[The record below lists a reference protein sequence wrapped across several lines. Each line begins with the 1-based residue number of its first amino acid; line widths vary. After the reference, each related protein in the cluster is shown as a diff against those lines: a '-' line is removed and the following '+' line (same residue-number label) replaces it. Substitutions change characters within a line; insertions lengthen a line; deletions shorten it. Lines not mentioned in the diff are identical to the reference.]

1 MPNKT
6 YLPRKARLLKDFDK
20 SLPVVKQ
27 VLILRYGEVETESL
41 IQDSRQKY
49 EKLLPKIPYIGERNP
64 MFTFFLLPASR
75 VLAVYQTLLEQG
87 ETEERSGQL
96 IYEIGEAEIQAVP
109 GWMRFSIR
117 RLWFS
122 RWFTQRLQKRAKT
135 SLERNYPG
143 DYVFEYIEGND
154 QDFDY
159 GIDYLECAS
168 CKFFEEQGVPELSPY
183 FCAKDKIASEF
194 FGWGLSRSQTLAEG
208 GERCDFRF
216 KKGGKTNLI
225 IPPSLRQ
232 TSTD

>member
-1 MPNKT
+1 MRVATPDGHT
-6 YLPRKARLLKDFDK
+6 VPFCEVARL
-20 SLPVVKQ
+20 
-27 VLILRYGEVETESL
+27 VETRGPAAVRRVDQRRAVVITADVDQRENNAED
-41 IQDSRQKY
+41 ITAD
-49 EKLLPKIPYIGERNP
+49 LLPTI
-64 MFTFFLLPASR
+64 
-75 VLAVYQTLLEQG
+75 
-87 ETEERSGQL
+87 
-96 IYEIGEAEIQAVP
+96 AE
-109 GWMRFSIR
+109 
-117 RLWFS
+117 
-122 RWFTQRLQKRAKT
+122 
-135 SLERNYPG
+135 LERNYPG

-159 GIDYLECAS
+159 GIDYVECAS